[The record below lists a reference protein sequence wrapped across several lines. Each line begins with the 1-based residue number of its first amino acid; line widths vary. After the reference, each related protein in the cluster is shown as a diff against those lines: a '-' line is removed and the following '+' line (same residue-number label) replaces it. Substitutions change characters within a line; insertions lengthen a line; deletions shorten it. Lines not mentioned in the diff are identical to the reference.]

1 MGNLQFEKVKTFAK
15 QLVDAFDV
23 KDGGTQVAVVSY
35 GAKPVV
41 HTLFNSFSGPA
52 LNKRNIKDT
61 IDEIDYQSDSV
72 VSPSSALSEVLD
84 TVYAD
89 GNGPR
94 NATNK
99 VISPFRSSS
108 HEFSSPYVKFGL
120 ILLSLSGSHMKSIRL
135 RPFFALNTKYQVVRA
150 T

>member
-1 MGNLQFEKVKTFAK
+1 MGNLQFEKVKTFTK

-35 GAKPVV
+35 GSKPVV

-52 LNKRNIKDT
+52 LNKRNIKDA
-61 IDEIDYQSDSV
+61 IDEIDYQSDGA

-89 GNGPR
+89 GNGAR
-94 NATNK
+94 NGTNK

-108 HEFSSPYVKFGL
+108 HECS
-120 ILLSLSGSHMKSIRL
+120 
-135 RPFFALNTKYQVVRA
+135 
-150 T
+150 